1 MVVGVCVLSLSLSLS
16 LFQVRRAFIDLQG
29 DPVVITDTT

>member
-1 MVVGVCVLSLSLSLS
+1 MVVGVCVFGVSLS